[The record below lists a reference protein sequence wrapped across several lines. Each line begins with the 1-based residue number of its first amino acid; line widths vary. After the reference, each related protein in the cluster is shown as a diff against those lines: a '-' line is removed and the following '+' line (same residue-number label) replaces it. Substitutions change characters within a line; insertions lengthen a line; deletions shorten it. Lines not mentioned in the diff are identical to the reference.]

1 MTAWKKNAGSVDAHQ
16 HIDTSHTCCLNE
28 SSPSSCLNVFRSWD
42 ARLDAIDVP
51 LRSDDDDPELLLHIE
66 FTGTVKLTGMA
77 ILNMGHQ
84 GSAPRRVRMFKNR
97 NGLDFES
104 VRDMKPD
111 QEWDLFES
119 HQAGTI
125 EYPVKP
131 YIFTGVHCLDVHIP
145 LNFSS
150 TSDDP
155 DDCDEPTEITFI
167 GLKGEVE
174 KRSREAVH
182 CVYESRPV
190 PKDHQVPA
198 MNSGVP

>member
-1 MTAWKKNAGSVDAHQ
+1 MSARGCCAHDHDCVEEECGGQWTLYQ

-42 ARLDAIDVP
+42 ARLDAIEVP
-51 LRSDDDDPELLLHIE
+51 LRSEDDDPELLLHIE
-66 FTGTVKLTGMA
+66 FTGTVKLTGMT
-77 ILNMGHQ
+77 ILNMGNQ

-125 EYPVKP
+125 EYPVKCVDES
-131 YIFTGVHCLDVHIP
+131 FTKIIMIC
-145 LNFSS
+145 
-150 TSDDP
+150 
-155 DDCDEPTEITFI
+155 
-167 GLKGEVE
+167 
-174 KRSREAVH
+174 
-182 CVYESRPV
+182 
-190 PKDHQVPA
+190 
-198 MNSGVP
+198 